1 MIETVAVDERL
12 TLDDYQA
19 HIHLSEA
26 VRSLRNEARALAPH
40 FAGRTVWMVNSTAR
54 GGGVAE
60 MMPRMITIFRELGV
74 DVKWVVIGTDKADF
88 FTLTKRLHNLIH
100 GSGQPQLTAADRAVY
115 EAVSREN
122 ADALRPLLGP
132 RDVLVVHDPQPL
144 GSGAILRRELNI
156 PAVFRCHIGL
166 DRSTPQTRAAWEFL
180 KPHADVYDHAVF
192 TAPEYVP
199 DFLRERA
206 GIIRPA
212 IDPLGY
218 KNRDLPATRLM
229 GILCNAGLVAAQHPV
244 VPAGYAHAATRLAP
258 DGSFAPASDG
268 GGVGLLFRPI
278 VTQISRWD
286 RLKGFKPLLDA
297 FVRLKSQADAAP
309 AGSRH
314 RRRLE
319 LVRLVLAGPDPAAVA
334 DDPEAQEV
342 LRELTAAYVAL
353 PARVT
358 GRRRPHLA
366 ADARPQ
372 GERADRQR
380 AAALLDGRRPELA
393 AGGFRSHCH
402 RGHVEADSRARQPR
416 LRHPPADSR
425 RRRRPAARPRRRSR
439 GRCRPPERATGGC
452 GRALGAGPQCPA
464 PRERGVSRLH
474 AGSQL
479 AHHAGGSRAARW
491 RSGDRLIAAWAF
503 RRRRLAGLS
512 LPGAAQAASSGSA
525 FGAMAKPVNPN
536 AAATSGLSRL
546 KKANGA

>member
-132 RDVLVVHDPQPL
+132 RDLLVVHDPQPL

-353 PARVT
+353 PAALQADIALISLPMPVRKENELIVNALQRCSTVVVQNSLQEGFGLTVTEAMWKRAAVLGSRACGIRQQIRDGVDGRLLDRAEDPEDVAVHLNALLEDADGRWVLGRNAQRRVSEEFLVFT
-358 GRRRPHLA
+358 QVRNWLTTL
-366 ADARPQ
+366 
-372 GERADRQR
+372 ADRVQR
-380 AAALLDGRRPELA
+380 
-393 AGGFRSHCH
+393 GG
-402 RGHVEADSRARQPR
+402 D
-416 LRHPPADSR
+416 
-425 RRRRPAARPRRRSR
+425 
-439 GRCRPPERATGGC
+439 RATG
-452 GRALGAGPQCPA
+452 
-464 PRERGVSRLH
+464 
-474 AGSQL
+474 
-479 AHHAGGSRAARW
+479 
-491 RSGDRLIAAWAF
+491 
-503 RRRRLAGLS
+503 
-512 LPGAAQAASSGSA
+512 
-525 FGAMAKPVNPN
+525 
-536 AAATSGLSRL
+536 
-546 KKANGA
+546 